1 MAAEL
6 NAPPDAEERGK
17 LLPARLG
24 EKLRRIRIH
33 YRLTQG
39 EMLRLINPTEFDDNN
54 RARVSQY
61 EHSERALSLI
71 ELYNYARYAGVTM
84 ETLVDDELD
93 LPAWI
98 RDPDENIGEN
108 GDQPAQEQSAGEQA
122 GKTKTINDGDLGT
135 DADVPPAKHASEP
148 EDNFSPEAETN
159 ESFRAEAEIDTED
172 TEPASSSAMDVYSLS
187 LSEGDAGDCKV
198 IYLNQ
203 LGKLPFNKMKMIPQN
218 KFLELM
224 ILAARATIR
233 RAARK
238 ARLPTGY
245 DFFLTVQRASKVRR
259 NQNAR

>member
-1 MAAEL
+1 MTAEI

-39 EMLRLINPTEFDDNN
+39 EMLRLVNPTEFDDNN

-61 EHSERALSLI
+61 ERSERALSLI
-71 ELYNYARYAGVTM
+71 ELYNYAQFAGVTM

-98 RDPDENIGEN
+98 RDPEEDMGEN

-122 GKTKTINDGDLGT
+122 EKTEAINDGDSGD
-135 DADVPPAKHASEP
+135 DADAPPAKHASEL

-159 ESFRAEAEIDTED
+159 ESFRGEAESDTED
-172 TEPASSSAMDVYSLS
+172 TEPVSTSAADVYSLS
-187 LSEGDAGDCKV
+187 LSEGNAGDCKV
-198 IYLNQ
+198 IYLNL
-203 LGKLPFNKMKMIPQN
+203 LGELPFNKMEMIPQN

-224 ILAARATIR
+224 ILAARDDHQARGAESALANRIR
-233 RAARK
+233 LLFDGAA
-238 ARLPTGY
+238 GE
-245 DFFLTVQRASKVRR
+245 
-259 NQNAR
+259 